1 MSFMAAASHSQTIQ
15 HLMQQFARLPG
26 IGPRSAE
33 RIVFHLLK
41 QDPEDALALADAI
54 REVKTNIRH
63 CPVTFNL
70 TEGELCPIYSDPRRD
85 RQTVLVVEQPKDVL
99 AIEDAG
105 DFKGT
110 YHVLLGRIAPL
121 EGVEPEDLTIDA
133 LLERVEK
140 DGVQEVIMGTN
151 PNLDGDATAMFI
163 QSRLHTL
170 HPDVNITRLARGLP
184 TGGSIEYA
192 NRNILGDALRGRQT
206 MND

>member
-1 MSFMAAASHSQTIQ
+1 
-15 HLMQQFARLPG
+15 PG

-41 QDPEDALALADAI
+41 QNPEDALALADAI
-54 REVKTNIRH
+54 RDVKTSIKH

-70 TEGELCPIYSDPRRD
+70 TEGELCPIYADDRRD
-85 RQTVLVVEQPKDVL
+85 RQTVLVVEQPKDVI

-105 DFKGT
+105 AFGGT

-133 LLERVEK
+133 LLDRIAK
-140 DGVQEVIMGTN
+140 DDVREIIMGTN

-163 QSRLHTL
+163 QNRLETK
-170 HPDVNITRLARGLP
+170 HPDVKVTRLARGLP

-192 NRNILGDALRGRQT
+192 NRNILGDALRGRQSI
-206 MND
+206 D